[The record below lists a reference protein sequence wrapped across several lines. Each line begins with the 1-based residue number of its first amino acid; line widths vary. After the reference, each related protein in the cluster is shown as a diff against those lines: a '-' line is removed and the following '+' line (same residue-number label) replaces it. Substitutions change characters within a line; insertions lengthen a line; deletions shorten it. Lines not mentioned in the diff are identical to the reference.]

1 VAYAAAALA
10 IAEEERA
17 HASVT
22 LTAAEG
28 GAAAEEHAASSATL
42 ATTRVRRVRRRLYMT
57 VSDWRRDEAAR
68 RIVGCDPVR
77 GDGPN
82 GSKRRPI
89 ETASHSDRDRVSF
102 GGMPDPTLLEM
113 TIESAGRRL
122 TRPRRAVA
130 ALIDARDGAF
140 SAADLVAD
148 ARGQRL
154 GIGRATIFRAIELLA
169 EIGALERI
177 DLPTGDHAYVPCGPA
192 HHHHVVCRRCSR
204 SVEIGDLGLA
214 ALARDIA
221 RKTGYRIDE
230 HRLELFGLCPDCR
243 RVGASA

>member
-1 VAYAAAALA
+1 
-10 IAEEERA
+10 
-17 HASVT
+17 
-22 LTAAEG
+22 
-28 GAAAEEHAASSATL
+28 
-42 ATTRVRRVRRRLYMT
+42 
-57 VSDWRRDEAAR
+57 
-68 RIVGCDPVR
+68 
-77 GDGPN
+77 
-82 GSKRRPI
+82 
-89 ETASHSDRDRVSF
+89 
-102 GGMPDPTLLEM
+102 MPDPTVLE
-113 TIESAGRRL
+113 IAFESAGRRL

-148 ARGQRL
+148 ARSGRL

-177 DLPTGDHAYVPCGPA
+177 DLPTGEHAYVPCGPA

-243 RVGASA
+243 RAGATA